1 MKDLMICFELSRHD
15 LHSAVR
21 SIRKHPAF
29 SVAVILMLAVGISAD
44 TTIFSVIRA
53 VLLKPL
59 PYHDSDRIV
68 MIADGATPIRFAH
81 IKAASRSYDGV
92 GAYTTGPEHVALSG
106 SGQPEVLDAARVSAN
121 FLTILGVAPVLGRGF
136 LDQEDR
142 EGAPAVAMI
151 STALWQR
158 RFSTDPGIIGKTI
171 NLAGAPHTLVGIL
184 PAGFEFP
191 MKGVDVWLTR
201 PSEWS
206 IIAPFGRPL
215 SPILS
220 IFGRLRSNVSPAAAT
235 TELAVLNRQYAAA
248 NPGMLDMKDPQVTD
262 PVRPLKDVLVEDI
275 RAKLWTLFG
284 AVGFVLLI
292 VCANTGGM
300 MLARAVGRTREFAV
314 RAAIGAGRGRI
325 ISQLLAESLLLSF
338 VGGAIGIALTAASL
352 SAVRNISL
360 VDLPRASS
368 IHLDATVLVFGIAA
382 SALVGIAFGL
392 APALA
397 SSRTDLSAVLRGSG
411 EGSGSSKPN
420 SILGALGLL
429 VVGQVTLS
437 IVLVISA
444 SLLIESM
451 VHLAGVYPGFQPSG
465 LLTMKVAPS
474 TTRYDSEEK
483 RAAFYDQIV
492 DRAAAIPK
500 VSNAALTLTVPMDE
514 FMGTTVQISGR
525 PSATLN
531 ERPIAIIQNV
541 TNSYF
546 QTMRI
551 PIVRGREFNTHD
563 NKSSTDVAIIS
574 EVFAKTF
581 WPEYPNGPDPIGQT
595 VLSGS
600 ELRPHQIIGIAADV
614 HHSGRDQQPRPEIYY
629 SCAQQA
635 PQSAMLV
642 VRTTGDPLSLSAL
655 IRNAILEFDH
665 DQPVSQISTMN
676 EIIESSEGDLQL
688 MMRLLGAF
696 AAVAMGLAL
705 LGLYG
710 VISYSVVRRTRE
722 IGIRR
727 ALGAQSRDLI
737 YLLLKRGFILVG
749 SGVVVGLGTAAL
761 VTRLLQDL
769 LFHVSP
775 TDPLTF
781 VTIAAVFVLVAIGA
795 SLVPALRA
803 AAIEPLIAIRAE

>member
-1 MKDLMICFELSRHD
+1 MIAKTILQSARHD
-15 LHSAVR
+15 LQSAIR
-21 SIRKHPAF
+21 SIRKHPGF
-29 SVAVILMLAVGISAD
+29 SLLVILMLAVGISAD

-81 IKAASRSYDGV
+81 VKAASRSYEEV
-92 GAYTTGPEHVALSG
+92 GAYTNGLEHVALSG
-106 SGQPEVLDAARVSAN
+106 NGQPEVLDAARVSAN
-121 FLTILGVAPVLGRGF
+121 FLSVLGVAPAVGRGF

-142 EGAPAVAMI
+142 DGAPAVAMI
-151 STALWQR
+151 STGLWQR
-158 RFSTDPGIIGKTI
+158 KYGADRAVIGKAI
-171 NLAGAPHTLVGIL
+171 NLAGAPHTIVGIL

-206 IIAPFGRPL
+206 IIPPFGRPL

-220 IFGRLRSNVSPAAAT
+220 IFGRLRHDVTSAAAT
-235 TELAVLNRQYAAA
+235 SELAVLNRQYAAA

-262 PVRPLKDVLVEDI
+262 PVRPLKEVLVEDV
-275 RAKLWTLFG
+275 RAKLWMLFG

-300 MLARAVGRTREFAV
+300 MLARTVGRTREFAV

-325 ISQLLAESLLLSF
+325 VRQLLAESLLLSLT
-338 VGGAIGIALTAASL
+338 GGAIGIALTAASL
-352 SAVRNISL
+352 SVVRNISL

-368 IHLDATVLVFGIAA
+368 IHLDATVLIFGIAA
-382 SALVGIAFGL
+382 SALVGIIFGL
-392 APALA
+392 APAVTSSKVDLA
-397 SSRTDLSAVLRGSG
+397 TALRGSG
-411 EGSGSSKPN
+411 EVAASSKPN

-451 VHLAGVYPGFQPSG
+451 VHLSGVYPGFQPSG
-465 LLTMKVAPS
+465 LLTMKVSPS
-474 TTRYDSEEK
+474 PTRYDTEEK
-483 RAAFYDQIV
+483 RGVFYQQLV
-492 DRAAAIPK
+492 EHAAAVPG
-500 VSNAALTLTVPMDE
+500 VTNAGLTLTVPMDE
-514 FMGTTVQISGR
+514 FMGTTVQVSGR
-525 PSATLN
+525 PLASLN
-531 ERPIAIIQNV
+531 DRPIAIIQNV
-541 TNSYF
+541 TSSYF

-551 PIVRGREFNTHD
+551 PIVRGREFNSHD
-563 NKSSTDVAIIS
+563 NKSSTDVAIVS
-574 EVFAKTF
+574 EGFAKTF

-600 ELRPHQIIGIAADV
+600 ELRPHQIVGIAGDV
-614 HHSGRDQQPRPEIYY
+614 HHTGRDQQPRPEIYY
-629 SCAQQA
+629 STAQEP

-642 VRTTGDPLSLSAL
+642 VRTTGDPLSLSAP
-655 IRNAILEFDH
+655 IRNAILQLDR

-676 EIIESSEGDLQL
+676 EIIESSEGQL
-688 MMRLLGAF
+688 TLMLRLLGIF

-727 ALGAQSRDLI
+727 ALGAQNRDLI
-737 YLLLKRGFILVG
+737 YLLLKRGFMLVG
-749 SGVVVGLGTAAL
+749 SGVAVGLGTAVL

-781 VTIAAVFVLVAIGA
+781 AVIAAVFLLVAIGA
-795 SLVPALRA
+795 SLIPALRTTE
-803 AAIEPLIAIRAE
+803 IEPLIAIRAE

>member
-1 MKDLMICFELSRHD
+1 MTAKTILQSGRYDLQSGW
-15 LHSAVR
+15 R
-21 SIRKHPAF
+21 SIHQHPAF
-29 SVAVILMLAVGISAD
+29 SLAVILMLGVGISAD

-81 IKAASRSYDGV
+81 VKAASRSYDDV
-92 GAYTTGPEHVALSG
+92 GAYTTGLEHVALSG

-121 FLTILGVAPVLGRGF
+121 FLTILGVAPVLGRAF

-142 EGAPAVAMI
+142 DGAPAVAMI
-151 STALWQR
+151 STSLWQR
-158 RFSTDPGIIGKTI
+158 RFSADPAILGKTI
-171 NLAGAPHTLVGIL
+171 NLAGAPHTVVGIL

-206 IIAPFGRPL
+206 IIPPFGRPL

-220 IFGRLRSNVSPAAAT
+220 VFGRLRPDISPAAAT
-235 TELAVLNRQYAAA
+235 AELAVLNRQYAAA
-248 NPGMLDMKDPQVTD
+248 NPGMLDMKDPQLTD
-262 PVRPLKDVLVEDI
+262 PVRPLKDVLIEDV
-275 RAKLWTLFG
+275 RAKLWMLFG

-300 MLARAVGRTREFAV
+300 MLARAVSRTREFAV

-325 ISQLLAESLLLSF
+325 IRQLLAESLFLSL

-352 SAVRNISL
+352 SAIRNISL

-368 IHLDATVLVFGIAA
+368 IHLDASVLMFAIAA
-382 SALVGIAFGL
+382 STIVGIIFGL
-392 APALA
+392 APALT
-397 SSRTDLSAVLRGSG
+397 SSKADLATVLRGSG
-411 EGSGSSKPN
+411 EVAASSKAN
-420 SILGALGLL
+420 STLGALGLL

-465 LLTMKVAPS
+465 LLTMKVSPS
-474 TTRYDSEEK
+474 PTRYDTEEK
-483 RAAFYDQIV
+483 RATFYEQLV
-492 DRAAAIPK
+492 ERAAAVPG
-500 VSNAALTLTVPMDE
+500 VTNAGLTLTVPMDE
-514 FMGTTVQISGR
+514 FMGTTVQVSGR
-525 PSATLN
+525 PLAPIN

-551 PIVRGREFNTHD
+551 SIVRGREFNPHD

-600 ELRPHQIIGIAADV
+600 ELRPHQIIGIVADV
-614 HHSGRDQQPRPEIYY
+614 HHTGRDQSPRPEIYY
-629 SCAQQA
+629 SCAQQP

-642 VRTTGDPLSLSAL
+642 VRTTGDPLSLSAP
-655 IRNAILEFDH
+655 IRKAILQLDR
-665 DQPVSQISTMN
+665 DQPVSQISTMS
-676 EIIESSEGDLQL
+676 EIIESSEGQLRL
-688 MMRLLGAF
+688 MMRLLGIF

-710 VISYSVVRRTRE
+710 VISYSVIRRTRE

-727 ALGAQSRDLI
+727 ALGAQDRDLI

-749 SGVVVGLGTAAL
+749 SGIAVGLGAA
-761 VTRLLQDL
+761 VVATRLLQDL
-769 LFHVSP
+769 LFQVSA

-781 VTIAAVFVLVAIGA
+781 IAIAAAFIFVAIGA
-795 SLVPALRA
+795 SLIPALRA
-803 AAIEPLIAIRAE
+803 TEIEPLIAIRAE

>member
-1 MKDLMICFELSRHD
+1 MRKNPGF
-15 LHSAVR
+15 SA
-21 SIRKHPAF
+21 
-29 SVAVILMLAVGISAD
+29 AVILLLALGISAD

-59 PYHDSDRIV
+59 PYHDSDRIAI
-68 MIADGATPIRFAH
+68 IADGATPIRFAH
-81 IKAASRSYDGV
+81 VKAASHSYDGV
-92 GAYTTGPEHVALSG
+92 GAYTNGPEHVSLSG
-106 SGQPEVLDAARVSAN
+106 TGQPEALDAARVSAN
-121 FLTILGVAPVLGRGF
+121 FLTVLGVAPVVGRGF

-142 EGAPAVAMI
+142 DGAPAVAMI
-151 STALWQR
+151 STSLWQR
-158 RFSTDPGIIGKTI
+158 RFSGDSRIVGKTI
-171 NLAGAPHTLVGIL
+171 NLAGEPHTVVGIL
-184 PAGFEFP
+184 PPGFEFP
-191 MKGVDVWLTR
+191 MKGVDIWLTR

-206 IIAPFGRPL
+206 IIPPFGRPL

-220 IFGRLRSNVSPAAAT
+220 IFGRLQHDVSAAAAT
-235 TELAVLNRQYAAA
+235 SELAVLNRQYAAV
-248 NPGMLDMKDPQVTD
+248 NPGMLDMKDPEITD

-275 RAKLWTLFG
+275 RVKLWMLFG

-300 MLARAVGRTREFAV
+300 MLARAVSRTREFAV

-325 ISQLLAESLLLSF
+325 VSQLLAESLLLALF
-338 VGGAIGIALTAASL
+338 GGAIGIALTAASL

-368 IHLDATVLVFGIAA
+368 IHLDPTVLMFGIAA
-382 SALVGIAFGL
+382 SAIVGVVFGL

-397 SSRTDLSAVLRGSG
+397 SSRTDLATVLRGSG
-411 EGSGSSKPN
+411 EASAASKSN
-420 SILGALGLL
+420 SILGPLGFL

-437 IVLVISA
+437 MVLVISA

-451 VHLAGVYPGFQPSG
+451 VHLYGVYLGFQPSG
-465 LLTMKVAPS
+465 LLTMKVALSP
-474 TTRYDSEEK
+474 TRYDTEEK
-483 RAAFYDQIV
+483 RVAFYDQIV
-492 DRAAAIPK
+492 ERAAVVPG
-500 VSNAALTLTVPMDE
+500 VSNAAITLTVPMDE
-514 FMGTTVQISGR
+514 FMGTTVQVSGR
-525 PSATLN
+525 PIAPHN
-531 ERPIAIIQNV
+531 ERPISIIQNV

-551 PIVRGREFNTHD
+551 PIVRGREFNPHD
-563 NKSSTDVAIIS
+563 NKSSTDVAIVS

-600 ELRPHQIIGIAADV
+600 DLRPHQVIGIVADV
-614 HHSGRDQQPRPEIYY
+614 HHTGRDQQPRPEIYY
-629 SCAQQA
+629 SCAQQP

-642 VRTTGDPLSLSAL
+642 VRTTGDPLSLSAP
-655 IRNAILEFDH
+655 IRNAVLQLDR

-676 EIIESSEGDLQL
+676 EIIESSEGELRL
-688 MMRLLGAF
+688 MVRLLGLF

-727 ALGAQSRDLI
+727 ALGAQNRDLI
-737 YLLLKRGFILVG
+737 YLLLRRGFLLV
-749 SGVVVGLGTAAL
+749 SIGVAVGLGAAVL
-761 VTRLLQDL
+761 ATRLLQDL

-803 AAIEPLIAIRAE
+803 TAIEPLIAIRTE

>member
-1 MKDLMICFELSRHD
+1 MKGLMICFELSRHD
-15 LHSAVR
+15 VHSAVR

-29 SVAVILMLAVGISAD
+29 SMAVILMLAVGISAD
-44 TTIFSVIRA
+44 ITIFSVIRA

-81 IKAASRSYDGV
+81 VKAASRSYHGV
-92 GAYTTGPEHVALSG
+92 GAYTTGLEHVALSG
-106 SGQPEVLDAARVSAN
+106 GGQPEVLDAARVSAN

-142 EGAPAVAMI
+142 EGAPAVAII

-158 RFSTDPGIIGKTI
+158 RFSTDPSIIGKTI
-171 NLAGAPHTLVGIL
+171 NLAGAPHTVVGIL

-191 MKGVDVWLTR
+191 MKGVDIWLTR

-206 IIAPFGRPL
+206 IIPPFGRPL

-220 IFGRLRSNVSPAAAT
+220 IFGRLQHDVTPAAAT
-235 TELAVLNRQYAAA
+235 SELAVLNRQYAAA
-248 NPGMLDMKDPQVTD
+248 SPGMLDMKDPQVTD
-262 PVRPLKDVLVEDI
+262 PVRPLKDVLVDDV
-275 RAKLWTLFG
+275 RAKLWLLFG

-300 MLARAVGRTREFAV
+300 MLARTVSRTREFAV

-325 ISQLLAESLLLSF
+325 VSQLLAESLLLSF

-368 IHLDATVLVFGIAA
+368 IHLDGTVLMFGIAA
-382 SALVGIAFGL
+382 SALMGIVFGL
-392 APALA
+392 APALT
-397 SSRTDLSAVLRGSG
+397 SSKTDLATVLRGSG
-411 EGSGSSKPN
+411 EASSSSKPN
-420 SILGALGLL
+420 SMLGALGLL

-444 SLLIESM
+444 SLLIKSM
-451 VHLAGVYPGFQPSG
+451 VRLSGVYPGFQPSG

-474 TTRYDSEEK
+474 PTRYDTDEK
-483 RAAFYDQIV
+483 LAAFYEQIV
-492 DRAAAIPK
+492 EKAAIVPGA
-500 VSNAALTLTVPMDE
+500 SNAALTLTVPMDE
-514 FMGTTVQISGR
+514 FMGTTVQVSDR
-525 PSATLN
+525 PIATLS

-551 PIVRGREFNTHD
+551 PIVRGREFNAHD

-614 HHSGRDQQPRPEIYY
+614 HHSGRDQHPRPEIYY
-629 SCAQQA
+629 SCAQQP
-635 PQSAMLV
+635 PQAAMLV
-642 VRTTGDPLSLSAL
+642 VRTTGEPLSLSTP
-655 IRNAILEFDH
+655 IRNAILQLDR
-665 DQPVSQISTMN
+665 DQPVSQVSTMN
-676 EIIESSEGDLQL
+676 EIIESSEGDLRL

-696 AAVAMGLAL
+696 AAVAMALAL

-727 ALGAQSRDLI
+727 ALGAQNRDLI
-737 YLLLKRGFILVG
+737 SLLLKRGFVLVG
-749 SGVVVGLGTAAL
+749 SGVVAGLGAALL

-781 VTIAAVFVLVAIGA
+781 AAIATTFMLVAIGA
-795 SLVPALRA
+795 SLIPALRA
-803 AAIEPLIAIRAE
+803 TEIEPLIAIRGE

>member
-1 MKDLMICFELSRHD
+1 MIAKTILQSARHD
-15 LHSAVR
+15 LHSATR
-21 SIRKHPAF
+21 SIHKHPAF
-29 SVAVILMLAVGISAD
+29 SLAVILMLAVGISAD

-59 PYHDSDRIV
+59 PYHDSNRIV
-68 MIADGATPIRFAH
+68 MIADGATPIRFDE
-81 IKAASRSYDGV
+81 IKSANHSYESV
-92 GAYTTGPEHVALSG
+92 GAFTTGLEHLTLSG

-121 FLTILGVAPVLGRGF
+121 FLAILGVAPSLGRGF

-142 EGAPAVAMI
+142 DGAPAVAMI

-158 RFSTDPGIIGKTI
+158 RFGSDASIIGKTI
-171 NLAGAPHTLVGIL
+171 NLSGAPHTIVGIL
-184 PAGFEFP
+184 PPGFEFP
-191 MKGVDVWLTR
+191 MRGVDVWITR

-206 IIAPFGRPL
+206 IIPPFGRRL

-220 IFGRLRSNVSPAAAT
+220 IFGRVRHDVSDAAAT
-235 TELAVLNRQYAAA
+235 AELSVLNGQYAAA

-262 PVRPLKDVLVEDI
+262 PVRPLKDFLVEDI
-275 RAKLWTLFG
+275 RSKLWMLFG
-284 AVGFVLLI
+284 AVGLVLLI

-300 MLARAVGRTREFAV
+300 MLARAVSRTREFAV

-325 ISQLLAESLLLSF
+325 ISQLLAESLLLALS
-338 VGGAIGIALTAASL
+338 GGVIGIALTAASL

-368 IHLDATVLVFGIAA
+368 IHLDSTVLVFGIAA
-382 SALVGIAFGL
+382 SALVGIVFGL
-392 APALA
+392 APALG
-397 SSRTDLSAVLRGSG
+397 SSKTDLAQVLRGSG
-411 EGSGSSKPN
+411 EASVSSKPN

-451 VHLAGVYPGFQPSG
+451 VHLYGVYPGFQPSG
-465 LLTMKVAPS
+465 LLTMKIGLSP
-474 TTRYDSEEK
+474 TRYDTDAK
-483 RAAFYDQIV
+483 RAAFYDQIAE
-492 DRAAAIPK
+492 RAAAIPGAT
-500 VSNAALTLTVPMDE
+500 NAAITLSVPSGE
-514 FMGTTVQISGR
+514 FMGTTVQVSGR
-525 PSATLN
+525 PIATQN
-531 ERPIAIIQNV
+531 ERPISIIQNV

-551 PIVRGREFNTHD
+551 PIVRGREFTTHD
-563 NKSSTDVAIIS
+563 NKSSTQVAVVS
-574 EVFAKTF
+574 EAFARTF

-614 HHSGRDQQPRPEIYY
+614 HHSGRDQHPRPEIYY
-629 SCAQQA
+629 SCAQQP
-635 PQSAMLV
+635 PQSAMLI
-642 VRTTGDPLSLSAL
+642 VRTTGDPLAL
-655 IRNAILEFDH
+655 TAPVRNAILQLDR
-665 DQPVSQISTMN
+665 DQAVSQISTMN
-676 EIIESSEGDLQL
+676 EIIESSEGDLRL
-688 MMRLLGAF
+688 MMQLLGVF
-696 AAVAMGLAL
+696 AAVAVGLAL

-727 ALGAQSRDLI
+727 ALGAQNRDLI
-737 YLLLKRGFILVG
+737 YLLLKRGLILVG
-749 SGVVVGLGTAAL
+749 SGVAVGLGAAVL
-761 VTRLLQDL
+761 ATRLLEDL
-769 LFHVSP
+769 LFQVSP

-781 VTIAAVFVLVAIGA
+781 VTISGVFLLVATGA
-795 SLVPALRA
+795 SLIPALRA
-803 AAIEPLIAIRAE
+803 TEIEPLIAIRAE

>member
-1 MKDLMICFELSRHD
+1 MTAKSILQSAQHD
-15 LHSAVR
+15 LRSAIR
-21 SIRKHPAF
+21 SIRKHPGF
-29 SVAVILMLAVGISAD
+29 SLVVILMLAVGISAD

-81 IKAASRSYDGV
+81 VKAASRSYEEV
-92 GAYTTGPEHVALSG
+92 GAYTNGLEHVALSG
-106 SGQPEVLDAARVSAN
+106 NGQPEVLDAARVSSH
-121 FLTILGVAPVLGRGF
+121 FLSILGVSPALGRGF
-136 LDQEDR
+136 VEQEDR

-151 STALWQR
+151 SSSLWQR
-158 RFSTDPGIIGKTI
+158 RFSADNGILGKTI
-171 NLAGAPHTLVGIL
+171 NLAGAPHTIVGVL

-206 IIAPFGRPL
+206 IIPPFGRPL

-220 IFGRLRSNVSPAAAT
+220 IFGRLRHDVTPAAAT
-235 TELAVLNRQYAAA
+235 SELSVLNRQYAAA

-275 RAKLWTLFG
+275 RAKLWMLFG

-300 MLARAVGRTREFAV
+300 MLARTVSRTREFAV
-314 RAAIGAGRGRI
+314 RAAIGADRGQI
-325 ISQLLAESLLLSF
+325 IRQLLAESLLLSLA
-338 VGGAIGIALTAASL
+338 GGAIGIALTAASL
-352 SAVRNISL
+352 SVVRNISL
-360 VDLPRASS
+360 VDLPRAGS
-368 IHLDATVLVFGIAA
+368 IRLDGTVLMFGIAA
-382 SALVGIAFGL
+382 SALVGIIFGL
-392 APALA
+392 APAVTSSKVDLA
-397 SSRTDLSAVLRGSG
+397 TVLRGSG
-411 EGSGSSKPN
+411 EVAANSKPN
-420 SILGALGLL
+420 FILGALGLL

-465 LLTMKVAPS
+465 LLTMKVSPLP
-474 TTRYDSEEK
+474 TRYDTEEK
-483 RAAFYDQIV
+483 RAAFYEQLV
-492 DRAAAIPK
+492 ERAAAVPG
-500 VSNAALTLTVPMDE
+500 VTNAGLTLTVPLDE
-514 FMGTTVQISGR
+514 FMGTTVQVSGR
-525 PSATLN
+525 PLASPGD
-531 ERPIAIIQNV
+531 RPIAIIQNV
-541 TNSYF
+541 TSSYF

-551 PIVRGREFNTHD
+551 PIVRGREFNAHD
-563 NKSSTDVAIIS
+563 NKSSTGVAIVS

-600 ELRPHQIIGIAADV
+600 ELRPHQIVGIAADV

-629 SCAQQA
+629 SCSQQP

-642 VRTTGDPLSLSAL
+642 VRTTGDPLSLSAP
-655 IRNAILEFDH
+655 IRNAILQLDR
-665 DQPVSQISTMN
+665 DQPVSEISTMN
-676 EIIESSEGDLQL
+676 EIIESSEGQL
-688 MMRLLGAF
+688 TLMVRLLGVF

-727 ALGAQSRDLI
+727 ALGAQNRDLI

-749 SGVVVGLGTAAL
+749 SGVAAGLGAAIL
-761 VTRLLQDL
+761 ATRLLQDL

-781 VTIAAVFVLVAIGA
+781 VATAAMFILVAIGA
-795 SLVPALRA
+795 SLIPAHRA
-803 AAIEPLIAIRAE
+803 TEIEPLIAIRAE

>member
-1 MKDLMICFELSRHD
+1 MIAKTILQSARYDLQSGL
-15 LHSAVR
+15 R

-29 SVAVILMLAVGISAD
+29 SLAVILMLAVGISAD

-81 IKAASRSYDGV
+81 IKNAGRSYEGV
-92 GAYTTGPEHVALSG
+92 AAYTNGLEHIALSG
-106 SGQPEVLDAARVSAN
+106 VGQPEVLEAARVSAN

-136 LDQEDR
+136 FNQEDKD
-142 EGAPAVAMI
+142 GAPAVAMI
-151 STALWQR
+151 STSLWQR
-158 RFSTDPGIIGKTI
+158 RFSADPAILGKAI
-171 NLAGAPHTLVGIL
+171 NLAGAPHTIVGIL

-191 MKGVDVWLTR
+191 MRGVDVWLTR

-206 IIAPFGRPL
+206 IIPPFGRPL

-220 IFGRLRSNVSPAAAT
+220 VFGRLRHDVTTAAAT
-235 TELAVLNRQYAAA
+235 SELAVLNRQYAAA

-275 RAKLWTLFG
+275 RAKLWMLFG

-300 MLARAVGRTREFAV
+300 MLARAVSRTKEFAV
-314 RAAIGAGRGRI
+314 RAAIGAGRIRI
-325 ISQLLAESLLLSF
+325 ASQLLAESLLLAS
-338 VGGAIGIALTAASL
+338 VGGALGIALTAASL
-352 SAVRNISL
+352 RSVRNISL
-360 VDLPRASS
+360 VDLPRAAS
-368 IHLDATVLVFGIAA
+368 IHVDATVLIFGIAA
-382 SALVGIAFGL
+382 SALVGIVFGL

-397 SSRTDLSAVLRGSG
+397 SSKADLATVLRGSG
-411 EGSGSSKPN
+411 EAAASSKPN

-465 LLTMKVAPS
+465 LLTMKVALSP
-474 TTRYDSEEK
+474 TRYDTDEK
-483 RAAFYDQIV
+483 RSAFYEQIV
-492 DRAAAIPK
+492 ERAAAVPG
-500 VSNAALTLTVPMDE
+500 VSNAALTLDVPMDG
-514 FMGTTVQISGR
+514 FMGTTVQVSGR
-525 PSATLN
+525 PIAPGN
-531 ERPIAIIQNV
+531 ERPIAIIQNI

-551 PIVRGREFNTHD
+551 PIVRGREFNPHD

-574 EVFAKTF
+574 EAFAKTF
-581 WPEYPNGPDPIGQT
+581 WPEYPNGTDPIGQT

-600 ELRPHQIIGIAADV
+600 ELRPHQVIGIVVDV
-614 HHSGRDQQPRPEIYY
+614 HHSGRDQHPRPEIYY
-629 SCAQQA
+629 SCAQQP

-642 VRTTGDPLSLSAL
+642 ARTTGDPLSLSAP
-655 IRNAILEFDH
+655 IRNAILQLDR

-676 EIIESSEGDLQL
+676 EIIESSEGDLRL

-705 LGLYG
+705 MGLYG

-727 ALGAQSRDLI
+727 ALGAQNRNLI

-749 SGVVVGLGTAAL
+749 TGVVVGLGAAVL

-769 LFHVSP
+769 LFQVSS
-775 TDPLTF
+775 TDPVTF
-781 VTIAAVFVLVAIGA
+781 AAIAAIFVLVAIGA
-795 SLVPALRA
+795 SLIPALRA
-803 AAIEPLIAIRAE
+803 TEIEPLIAIRAE